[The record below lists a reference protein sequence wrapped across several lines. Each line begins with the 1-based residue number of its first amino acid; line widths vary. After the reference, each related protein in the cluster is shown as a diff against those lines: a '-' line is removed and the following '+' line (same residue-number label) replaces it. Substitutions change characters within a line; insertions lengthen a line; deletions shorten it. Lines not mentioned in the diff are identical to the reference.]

1 MISVNSSNIAAVDYN
16 EQQHILTVMFCRGG
30 TYLYYDV
37 PKEVYIGLLE
47 TASKGTYHKNN
58 IKYSYRYERIG

>member
-1 MISVNSSNIAAVDYN
+1 
-16 EQQHILTVMFCRGG
+16 MFCRGG

-47 TASKGTYHKNN
+47 AASKGTYHKNN
-58 IKYSYRYERIG
+58 IKHSYRYERIG